1 MDKLLML
8 FVKDML
14 DFMFLIEVILL
25 RKFIT
30 IMVLVVEWQL
40 VLL

>member
-1 MDKLLML
+1 ML

-14 DFMFLIEVILL
+14 GFMFLIEVILL
-25 RKFIT
+25 RKFIMK
-30 IMVLVVEWQL
+30 MVLVVEWQL